1 VSRIPGKHGGVRRAY
16 DVVTV
21 LVPDR
26 PGELAR
32 LLADMGAA
40 GINLEELAIEHAPR
54 QPVGLASLAVLRGL
68 GSELET
74 ELTARGWRVAG

>member
-1 VSRIPGKHGGVRRAY
+1 MCSSDLY

-32 LLADMGAA
+32 LLTDMGNA
-40 GINLEELAIEHAPR
+40 GINLEELSLDHAPT
-54 QPVGLASLAVLRGL
+54 QPVGLAAISVLPGL
-68 GSELET
+68 GETLEA
-74 ELTARGWRVAG
+74 ELTSRGWRVAG

>member
-1 VSRIPGKHGGVRRAY
+1 VARIPGKHGGSHATY

-26 PGELAR
+26 PGELGR
-32 LLADMGAA
+32 LLVDMGHA
-40 GINLEELAIEHAPR
+40 GVNLEELAIDHAPR
-54 QPVGLASLAVLRGL
+54 QAVGLASLSVLPGL
-68 GSELET
+68 GSRLES